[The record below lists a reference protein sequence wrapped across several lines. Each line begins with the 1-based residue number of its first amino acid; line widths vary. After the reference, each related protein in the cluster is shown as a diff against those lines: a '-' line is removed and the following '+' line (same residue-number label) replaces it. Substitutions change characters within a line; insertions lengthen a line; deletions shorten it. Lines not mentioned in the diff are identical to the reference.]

1 VRLPHRRRPTRELV
15 PLAAIAADA
24 LCLRDGGLR
33 AILECPTLAFGIK
46 GEAEQRA
53 IVDGWAALLNSLAH
67 PLQIVI
73 RTRALDTRALPPL
86 SAPSDERRAP
96 FSASYARLLGELA
109 SERRIVDRR
118 FYVVVPW
125 DDAPRHRGSNAAE
138 GLAALEQRVR
148 WIEGSLR
155 RLDLQPRR
163 LPDPELADLLRRS
176 LDPVALEQPLAPGAS
191 VLDAADL
198 VAPAGFL
205 EQAAW
210 VAVSERF
217 ARTVALTRYPARLE
231 PGWLG
236 DLQAFD
242 GDLDVAL
249 HLRPSAGPAV
259 MAFLERRVAELSSTV
274 RLMEQSGGR
283 GDPYRRAAL
292 QDALELQDRVA
303 QGTERLFDV
312 GLYFTLWARSPG
324 ELDAATLRLEAL
336 LGTRIMQTHRL
347 LFQMRG
353 GLLSSLPLGIEP
365 VAVRRVLSTGALSAS
380 FPFTGTDLAARAGL
394 LYGVNAATRSPV
406 FLDRF
411 ALENHNAVVFATS
424 GAGKSYLVK
433 VELAR
438 ALLAGHRALVID
450 PEGEYAPLL
459 TQLGVALV
467 ALRPGAPMGL
477 DPFAVADASPGALTS
492 RIAVLET
499 LVALL
504 VGGFAPGE
512 RAAIASALSFIYAR
526 AGFADGRATTAL
538 RAPNLA
544 DLRACLVGTAT
555 LEDLARRLSPYV
567 SGASGWLF
575 SRDEN
580 TSPPGTTNGLGVVY
594 VLAGLPEEER
604 AAAMFLVLDAIW
616 SSLAD
621 SSRPTLV
628 VVDEAWWLMRH
639 ADTAAYLFRLV
650 KTARKRRAGLTLVTQ
665 DVGDVLASPD
675 GEAVIANAALQVL
688 MKQAPQAMPRLA
700 ELFRLTRAEQSWLL
714 GAARG
719 EGLLVAQGKR
729 VPFQVVATAE
739 EARLIAGG
747 RAT

>member
-1 VRLPHRRRPTRELV
+1 VRLLQRRRPTRELL

-24 LCLRDGGLR
+24 LHLEGGGLR

-53 IVDGWAALLNSLAH
+53 VVDGWAALLNSLAH
-67 PLQIVI
+67 PLEVCI
-73 RTRALDTRALPPL
+73 RTRALDARALAPL
-86 SAPSDERRAP
+86 SEPVDERRAP
-96 FSASYARLLGELA
+96 FSTSYARLVSELVTQ
-109 SERRIVDRR
+109 RRIVDRR

-125 DDAPRHRGSNAAE
+125 DDASRHPGSNAAE

-155 RLDLQPRR
+155 RLDLGPRR
-163 LPDPELADLLRRS
+163 LPDAELADLLRQS
-176 LDPVALEQPLAPGAS
+176 LDPVSLEQPLAPDAS
-191 VLDAADL
+191 VLDAAGL
-198 VAPAGFL
+198 VAPAGFQ
-205 EQAAW
+205 EQAGW
-210 VAVSERF
+210 VALSERF
-217 ARTVALTRYPARLE
+217 ARTIALTRYPARLE

-236 DLQAFD
+236 DLQSFD

-259 MAFLERRVAELSSTV
+259 MAFLERRIAELSSTV
-274 RLMEQSGGR
+274 RLMEESGGR

-312 GLYFTLWARSPG
+312 GLYFTLWARSPR
-324 ELDAATLRLEAL
+324 ELDQATLRLEAL
-336 LGTRIMQTHRL
+336 LGTRIMQSHRL
-347 LFQMRG
+347 LFQMRA
-353 GLLSSLPLGIEP
+353 GLLASLPLGLEP

-459 TQLGVALV
+459 AQLGVSLV
-467 ALRPGAPMGL
+467 ALRPGVPTTL
-477 DPFAVADASPGALTS
+477 DPFAVAEAAPGALTS
-492 RIAVLET
+492 RIAALET
-499 LVALL
+499 LLALL

-512 RAAIASALSFIYAR
+512 RAAMASALSQAYAS
-526 AGFADGRATTAL
+526 AGFADGRAAGGL

-544 DLRACLVGTAT
+544 DVRARLVGSPA
-555 LEDLARRLSPYV
+555 LEDLALRLSPYV
-567 SGASGWLF
+567 SGASAWLF
-575 SRDEN
+575 SKDGQPSPGA
-580 TSPPGTTNGLGVVY
+580 TSGSGVVY

-675 GEAVIANAALQVL
+675 GEAVIANAALQIL

-747 RAT
+747 RTAR

>member
-1 VRLPHRRRPTRELV
+1 MRLLQRRRPTRELV
-15 PLAAIAADA
+15 PLQAIAGDA
-24 LCLRDGGLR
+24 LRLQNGGLR

-46 GEAEQRA
+46 GESEQRA
-53 IVDGWAALLNSLAH
+53 VVDGWAALLNSLAH
-67 PLQIVI
+67 PLEIYI
-73 RTRALDTRALPPL
+73 RTRALDTRALPSL
-86 SAPSDERRAP
+86 TGSTDERRAP
-96 FSASYARLLGELA
+96 FASSYARLLGELA
-109 SERRIVDRR
+109 SERHIVDRR

-125 DDAPRHRGSNAAE
+125 DDARAHRGSNAAE

-155 RLDLQPRR
+155 RLDLGPRR
-163 LPDPELADLLRRS
+163 LPDTELAELLRRS
-176 LDPVALEQPLAPGAS
+176 LDPVAPEQPLAAGAS

-198 VAPAGFL
+198 VAPAGFV
-205 EQAAW
+205 EHASW
-210 VAVSERF
+210 IGVSERF
-217 ARTVALTRYPARLE
+217 ARTIALTRYPARLE

-274 RLMEQSGGR
+274 RLMEQSGSR

-324 ELDAATLRLEAL
+324 ELDQTTLRLEAL

-353 GLLSSLPLGIEP
+353 GLLASLPLGLEP
-365 VAVRRVLSTGALSAS
+365 VAVRRVLSTGALAAS
-380 FPFTGTDLAARAGL
+380 FPFTGSDIAARAGL

-459 TQLGVALV
+459 TQLGVAQV
-467 ALRPGAPMGL
+467 ALRPGVPMEL
-477 DPFAVADASPGALTS
+477 DPFALDDASPGALTS
-492 RIAVLET
+492 RIVALET
-499 LVALL
+499 LLALL
-504 VGGFAPGE
+504 VRGVTPGE
-512 RAAIASALSFIYAR
+512 RAAMASALSQAYAG
-526 AGFADGRATTAL
+526 AGFADGRATTGL
-538 RAPNLA
+538 RAPSLFDVQA
-544 DLRACLVGTAT
+544 RLGGSPL
-555 LEDLARRLSPYV
+555 LEDLARRLQPYA

-575 SRDEN
+575 ANGASAPRATGP
-580 TSPPGTTNGLGVVY
+580 TSLVY
-594 VLAGLPEEER
+594 VLAGLPEGER

-616 SSLAD
+616 SSLQD
-621 SSRPTLV
+621 SRRPTLV

-639 ADTAAYLFRLV
+639 ADTAAYVFRLV

-665 DVGDVLASPD
+665 DVSDVLASPD
-675 GEAVIANAALQVL
+675 GEAVIANAALQIL
-688 MKQAPQAMPRLA
+688 MRQAPQAMPRLA

-739 EARLIAGG
+739 ETRLIAGPKVG
-747 RAT
+747 

>member
-1 VRLPHRRRPTRELV
+1 VRLPQRRRPTRGLL
-15 PLAAIAADA
+15 PLAAIAADT
-24 LCLRDGGLR
+24 LHLEGGGLR

-53 IVDGWAALLNSLAH
+53 VVDGWAALLNSLAH
-67 PLQIVI
+67 PLQICI
-73 RTRALDTRALPPL
+73 RTRALDPRALAPL
-86 SAPSDERRAP
+86 SEPTDERRAP
-96 FSASYARLLGELA
+96 FSTSYARLLSELA

-125 DDAPRHRGSNAAE
+125 DDGPRHHASNAAE

-148 WIEGSLR
+148 WVEGSLR
-155 RLDLQPRR
+155 RLDLGPRR
-163 LPDPELADLLRRS
+163 LPDPELAELLRSS
-176 LDPVALEQPLAPGAS
+176 LDPVSLEQPLVPGAS
-191 VLDAADL
+191 AFDVAEL
-198 VAPAGFL
+198 VAPAGFQ
-205 EQAAW
+205 EQAGW
-210 VAVSERF
+210 VGVSERF
-217 ARTVALTRYPARLE
+217 ARTIALTRYPARLA

-259 MAFLERRVAELSSTV
+259 MAFLERRIAELSSTV
-274 RLMEQSGGR
+274 RLMEESGGR

-312 GLYFTLWARSPG
+312 GLYFTLWARSPS
-324 ELDAATLRLEAL
+324 ELDQATLRLEAL

-347 LFQMRG
+347 LFQMRA
-353 GLLSSLPLGIEP
+353 GLLASLPLGLEP
-365 VAVRRVLSTGALSAS
+365 VAVRRVLSTGALAAS
-380 FPFTGTDLAARAGL
+380 FPFTGTDLPARAGL

-459 TQLGVALV
+459 AQLGVSLV
-467 ALRPGAPMGL
+467 ALRPGAATGL
-477 DPFAVADASPGALTS
+477 DPFAVADASPGTLTS
-492 RIAVLET
+492 RIAALET
-499 LVALL
+499 LLALL
-504 VGGFAPGE
+504 VGGLAPGE
-512 RAAIASALSFIYAR
+512 RAAMASALSQTYAG
-526 AGFADGRATTAL
+526 AGFADGRAASGL
-538 RAPNLA
+538 RTPNLA
-544 DLRACLVGTAT
+544 DVRARLVGSPA
-555 LEDLARRLSPYV
+555 LDDLAMRLAPYV
-567 SGASGWLF
+567 SGASAWLF
-575 SRDEN
+575 SKDGHP
-580 TSPPGTTNGLGVVY
+580 SPPAASGSGVVY

-675 GEAVIANAALQVL
+675 GEAVIANAALQIL

-747 RAT
+747 RAG